1 VHTIVVSRLV
11 SSAAK
16 VNKKIE
22 CAASLFD
29 YFAVFVNR
37 GGVRG
42 GHGIASCRCVSYQNG
57 ERFVWKRNAFCIETP
72 SILIQ
77 NARGKSHDVMIA
89 IR

>member
-29 YFAVFVNR
+29 YFAVFVNLR
-37 GGVRG
+37 GGV
-42 GHGIASCRCVSYQNG
+42 GIASCRCVSYQNG